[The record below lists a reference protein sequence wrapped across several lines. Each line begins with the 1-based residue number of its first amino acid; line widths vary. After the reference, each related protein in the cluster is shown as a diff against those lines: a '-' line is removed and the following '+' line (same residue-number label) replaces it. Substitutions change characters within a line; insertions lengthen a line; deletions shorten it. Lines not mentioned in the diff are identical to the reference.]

1 MNGALNKLLEVVTRS
16 PGDAQ
21 GWYALG
27 IKALELGEISD
38 GTQAVLKA
46 VQLAPLEIDRV
57 VAAGLALLAA
67 GKIAEAEQTVR
78 AACGRAPE
86 RPDAQLALARIL
98 LESGRASE
106 AVGIIGR
113 VLRSDPRS
121 VNGHLL
127 AATAYDHLGMLVDAA
142 DHLALVVAVDPH
154 HVDATKRLGGVL
166 ERLGDDRGY
175 VRNLQRLAMLSGGD
189 DFEVLT
195 TLGITLS
202 GMGRHTDAIEVL
214 KDVAARRRNVG
225 SAYVDLALAQLAAEE
240 TEDAL
245 ATIGMALTLDSRSA
259 QAQCALGLV
268 QQKLGRLREAAEA
281 FAASEQLAPDL
292 VVGPLNLGLTLEAM
306 KDLTGAR
313 RALLRALVL
322 APDDPEI
329 QSVLARLFGS
339 GAESGNTGSLSTSE
353 VAAPGMAIAG
363 NLATTSF
370 LDLLE
375 YLRLQQRTGTLALSG
390 SRGAGE
396 LRLYQGQI
404 SSAATSNTR
413 RFDQALIEVKAIS
426 KSNLEAFISKKG
438 VRDRESVEIAGHAS
452 HPRARRR
459 GPAHR
464 AAPLA
469 SYSRR
474 ADRNIDLV
482 RGAVLVPRLR
492 CGGRAGDLLQSPGR
506 HRRALARG
514 QRPQARGPASRTLR
528 AGVRHRFFK
537 GGKGSNGQ
545 IPEAGLN
552 GSAIVPQPSD
562 GSGRARD
569 AALPLRTRRIGR
581 RSRRGSGVARR

>member
-27 IKALELGEISD
+27 IKALELGEIAD

-57 VAAGLALLAA
+57 VGAGLALLAA
-67 GKIAEAEQTVR
+67 GQIAEAEQTVR

-86 RPDAQLALARIL
+86 RPDAQLALARVL

-154 HVDATKRLGGVL
+154 HADAIKRLGGVL

-202 GMGRHTDAIEVL
+202 GMGRHTDAVEVL

-225 SAYVDLALAQLAAEE
+225 SAYVDLALAQLAAEH

-245 ATIGMALTLDSRSA
+245 ATIGTALTLDSRSS

-268 QQKLGRLREAAEA
+268 QQKLGRLREAADA
-281 FAASEQLAPDL
+281 FSASEQLAPDL

-426 KSNLEAFISKKG
+426 KSNLESFISKKG
-438 VRDRESVEIAGHAS
+438 VRDRESVEILGTLLI
-452 HPRARRR
+452 RERVVEAR
-459 GPAHR
+459 PIAQ
-464 AAPLA
+464 LL
-469 SYSRR
+469 SRR
-474 ADRNIDLV
+474 IHAALTEILTWSEGPYSFHAADAPAEPAIFFNLQDVIGEL
-482 RGAVLVPRLR
+482 L
-492 CGGRAGDLLQSPGR
+492 RAGSDRKQG
-506 HRRALARG
+506 G
-514 QRPQARGPASRTLR
+514 QRPIR
-528 AGVRHRFFK
+528 
-537 GGKGSNGQ
+537 
-545 IPEAGLN
+545 
-552 GSAIVPQPSD
+552 
-562 GSGRARD
+562 
-569 AALPLRTRRIGR
+569 
-581 RSRRGSGVARR
+581 